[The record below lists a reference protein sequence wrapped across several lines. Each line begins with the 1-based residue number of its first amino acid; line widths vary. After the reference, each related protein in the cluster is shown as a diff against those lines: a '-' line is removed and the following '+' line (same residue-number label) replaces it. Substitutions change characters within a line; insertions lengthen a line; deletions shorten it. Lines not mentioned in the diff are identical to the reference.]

1 MAEKT
6 LYRQLI
12 SKYGVMSIEMQD
24 AYTKDTTVLR
34 EDGSYEYVDNDNTIV
49 NEAVVD
55 EPKEQEKTATLDEI

>member
-24 AYTKDTTVLR
+24 AYTKDMAVIKT
-34 EDGSYEYVDNDNTIV
+34 DGTYDYVDNPTEDITIV
-49 NEAVVD
+49 E
-55 EPKEQEKTATLDEI
+55 EEEKKVASLDEI